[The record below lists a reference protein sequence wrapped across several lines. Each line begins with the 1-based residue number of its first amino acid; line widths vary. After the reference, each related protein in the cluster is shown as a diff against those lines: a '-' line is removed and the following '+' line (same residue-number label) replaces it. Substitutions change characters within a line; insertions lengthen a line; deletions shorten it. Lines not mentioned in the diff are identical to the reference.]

1 MRKKLTFAIKT
12 SLPKKN
18 YGNKV
23 DKKLQS
29 VINHEKIN
37 AIARTVCWQ
46 QRKRNL
52 SAMHLLGLLLGGQTN
67 YQRSLTEMSQDLLDE
82 GVVISKQSLDERLNE
97 KASNSLI

>member
-1 MRKKLTFAIKT
+1 M
-12 SLPKKN
+12 
-18 YGNKV
+18 
-23 DKKLQS
+23 QS

-97 KASNSLI
+97 KASNFFKHRFSRSEEHTSELQSH